1 MSKINSR
8 AKGARG
14 ERHVASFMTSEGF
27 PSRRG
32 VQFSQGKGTLTAPD
46 VICDSLP
53 EIHIEVKFTQQ
64 RNLEAFFLQASRDA
78 GSKIP
83 AVFSKKN
90 NAPLFVTLR
99 AEDFTSILRRSDL
112 VASTTAKENE
122 DEIVRA
128 Y

>member
-1 MSKINSR
+1 MINSR
-8 AKGARG
+8 DKGARG
-14 ERHVASFMTSEGF
+14 ERHVASFLTSEGF
-27 PSRRG
+27 PARRG
-32 VQFSQGKGTLTAPD
+32 VQFSQGRGTLTAPD
-46 VICDSLP
+46 VICPSLP

-90 NAPLFVTLR
+90 NSPLFVTLK
-99 AEDFTSILRRSDL
+99 AEDFLTILRRSDL
-112 VASTTAKENE
+112 VASNTTAEE
-122 DEIVRA
+122 ADDEIVRA